1 MVAVEINKIGTYLG
15 SISEAELMQCVCG
28 SDVGLVKRED
38 VIIVP
43 RFVPKQ
49 LNEWEL

>member
-1 MVAVEINKIGTYLG
+1 MVAVEINKIGAYLR
-15 SISEAELMQCVCG
+15 SILEAELIQCAWE

-38 VIIVP
+38 VIIFP
-43 RFVPKQ
+43 RFVPEQ